1 MASKI
6 LKPKTNKQIK
16 QFKKRKYILIS
27 EQILSPGQNTGKPN
41 LDMCV
46 NNNSKHLLST
56 TLNAVQGL
64 THLILTTLY
73 CKNYHSIHFTEEETK
88 TQKGSVICHILSTD
102 RKQRSWDFK
111 NTNEILI

>member
-6 LKPKTNKQIK
+6 LKPKINKHIK

-46 NNNSKHLLST
+46 NNNSEHLLST
-56 TLNAVQGL
+56 TLNAVHGL
-64 THLILTTLY
+64 THSILTTLY
-73 CKNYHSIHFTEEETK
+73 RKNYHSIHFTEEETNLPYSVYR
-88 TQKGSVICHILSTD
+88 QKAEIL
-102 RKQRSWDFK
+102 DFK